1 MGLVLCLL
9 VVASAIKLVGVQV
22 GDGSELAERG
32 EDQRIRSV
40 DLEAQRGSV
49 LDRNGVEL
57 AISVP
62 TRRVVTDMAA
72 LREQGVEDRSD
83 IEQLAQRLAPVLE
96 VDAGAL
102 AEALLSAGRT
112 IHGSVSPSRS
122 TPTRPTQRSS
132 SSRRTGWSGS

>member
-72 LREQGVEDRSD
+72 LREQGIEDRSD

-96 VDAGAL
+96 VDAGVARGG
-102 AEALLSAGRT
+102 AAVRAG
-112 IHGSVSPSRS
+112 G
-122 TPTRPTQRSS
+122 
-132 SSRRTGWSGS
+132 